1 MNKQVL
7 IFGASGGLG
16 NKLLEI
22 YASNNHKVIATASNK
37 STILKSKKKFKKFK
51 NNSIVWNICDFKK
64 ESHLIKAIDKHFKKK
79 NNPDIVIICS
89 AVSRYDGLKKL
100 NYTDLIND
108 FKVNLFSNIIIN
120 KQIQKRKIK
129 NKKILIISIGS
140 SSSYNG
146 FENTISYCSS
156 KHALLGAVRSI
167 NAECKKDKIFNTCV
181 SMGSM
186 KTNMGKKVKNQN
198 FKNFINP
205 EKIAKYIY
213 EISLSDA
220 EAYVEDIFFKRS
232 KF

>member
-16 NKLLEI
+16 YELLKIFISKNYE
-22 YASNNHKVIATASNK
+22 VIATGSNK
-37 STILKSKKKFKKFK
+37 VSINKSKKKFKY
-51 NNSIVWNICDFKK
+51 STVDWNICDFKK
-64 ESHLIKAIDKHFKKK
+64 EFQVIKVIDKYFNKK

-89 AVSRYDGLKKL
+89 AVSRYDGLRKL
-100 NYTDLIND
+100 SYKDLVND
-108 FKVNLFSNIIIN
+108 FKINLFSNIIIN
-120 KQIQKRKIK
+120 KQVQKKKIK
-129 NKKILIISIGS
+129 NKKVLIISIGS

-146 FENTISYCSS
+146 FQNTISYCSS
-156 KHALLGAVRSI
+156 KHGLLGAVRSI
-167 NAECKKDKIFNTCV
+167 NAECNKDKIFNTCV

-186 KTNMGKKVKNQN
+186 QTNMGKKVKNQN
-198 FKNFINP
+198 YKYFIKP

-213 EISLSDA
+213 EISSSDA